1 MGVVLD
7 RLARGFLGRLEQGP
21 DIDVEADT
29 GEGRGDDLG
38 AAVVAVLAELDDEHA
53 RPPPL
58 APGEGLDLALDAA
71 IALVALVESAIDA
84 GDRADGGA
92 VAREHRLERVGDL
105 AHRGAGARRLHGA
118 RGGDAPA
125 ASRPFRGRP
134 PRPPRA
140 PARAPLAGLP

>member
-21 DIDVEADT
+21 DIDVEADI

-105 AHRGAGARRLHGA
+105 AHRGAGAPPLHGHPPEVSH
-118 RGGDAPA
+118 APT
-125 ASRPFRGRP
+125 P
-134 PRPPRA
+134 PIR
-140 PARAPLAGLP
+140 